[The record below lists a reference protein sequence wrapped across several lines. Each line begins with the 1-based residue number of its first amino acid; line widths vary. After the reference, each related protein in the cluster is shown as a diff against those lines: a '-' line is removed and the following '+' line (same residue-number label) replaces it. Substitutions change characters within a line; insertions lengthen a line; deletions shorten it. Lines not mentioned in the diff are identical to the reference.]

1 MIRQLAVPPFDRLDP
16 FLPKPSVSD
25 APTRNAVAEIL
36 ADVAMRGDEAVRH
49 WTRKFDG
56 VDLAPSTWELPR
68 AEWEAALD
76 RLDIE
81 LRDALE
87 VSVVRVREYHKR
99 QRDQGFTLL
108 EEDGS
113 ILGMRVTPLDRVGL
127 YVPGGKAAYPS
138 SVIMNA
144 VPATVAGVGE
154 IIAVTPPAGVTDAVL
169 AACALAGV
177 TRMYRIG
184 GAQAIGALAFGTE
197 TIGRVDK
204 IVGPGNK
211 WVAEA
216 KRQVAG
222 PVGID
227 MIAGPTEVVIIAD
240 STADPVRVAA
250 DLIAQAEHDEDAS
263 AWLVT
268 TDLQLAD
275 QVPAAVAEQLSHNPR
290 ADVARASLERNG
302 LIVWVPT
309 IADAVTVANLRA
321 PEHLQIVSRD
331 PEGVAG
337 GVRHAGAIFL
347 GDDTPEPVGDYIAGP
362 SHVLPTGGTAR
373 HASPL
378 GVYDFIHRTSIIRYT
393 RDRLNNDAARIV
405 ALAEAEGLFGHAEAV
420 RVRVPHLL

>member
-1 MIRQLAVPPFDRLDP
+1 MIRQLAVPPFDRLEP
-16 FLPKPSVSD
+16 FLPKPTVTD
-25 APTRNAVAEIL
+25 AATRARVTEIL
-36 ADVAMRGDEAVRH
+36 DDVAARRDAAVRH
-49 WTRKFDG
+49 WTHKLDG
-56 VDLAPSTWELPR
+56 QDLPPAQWELPR
-68 AEWEAALD
+68 IEWEAALERID
-76 RLDIE
+76 LE
-81 LRDALE
+81 LREALE
-87 VSVVRVREYHKR
+87 MAVHRVREYHKR
-99 QRDQGFTLL
+99 QRDLGFTLL

-144 VPATVAGVGE
+144 VPAVVAGVEE

-169 AACALAGV
+169 AACWLAGV
-177 TRMYRIG
+177 SRIFQIG

-197 TIGRVDK
+197 TIPRVDK

-216 KRQVAG
+216 KRQVVG

-227 MIAGPTEVVIIAD
+227 MIAGPTELLIIAD
-240 STADPVRVAA
+240 STAIATHIAA
-250 DLIAQAEHDEDAS
+250 DMVAQAEHDEDAS

-268 TDLQLAD
+268 TDLALAD
-275 QVPAAVAEQLSHNPR
+275 QVPAAIEKHLLKNPR
-290 ADVARASLERNG
+290 RDVARESLRRNG

-309 IADAVTVANLRA
+309 VQDAIKVANLRA
-321 PEHLQIVSRD
+321 PEHLEIITRD
-331 PEGVAG
+331 PEQDSL

-347 GDDTPEPVGDYIAGP
+347 GNDTPEPVGDYIAGP
-362 SHVLPTGGTAR
+362 SHVLPTAGTAR

-378 GVYDFIHRTSIIRYT
+378 GVYDFVRRSSVIRYT
-393 RDRLNNDAARIV
+393 RDRLYNDATRII

-420 RVRVPHLL
+420 RIRVQPT